1 MFFVTCF
8 PSNTLDFTNQNIITK
23 KGSLG
28 KKTET
33 VINVTKHPS
42 NFPISKVQNYQ
53 NFFREGQIYKVS

>member
-42 NFPISKVQNYQ
+42 NFPISKV
-53 NFFREGQIYKVS
+53 